1 MFTKFLIVAIAVY
14 VVAAEEVGIL
24 HQESEFNQDGSY
36 KYNFESEDGTKV
48 SEVGSVKN
56 VNNVDVHVAEGS
68 YSYHGDD
75 GKDVVVQYVAD
86 ENGYRPQGDNIPASI
101 LKHLEVLATAKPP
114 KDN

>member
-1 MFTKFLIVAIAVY
+1 MVVY
-14 VVAAEEVGIL
+14 FVAAEEVGIL

-36 KYNFESEDGTKV
+36 KFSYESQDGTKV

-56 VNNVDVHVAEGS
+56 VNNKDVHVAEGS
-68 YSYHGDD
+68 YSYIGDD

-101 LKHLEVLATAKPP
+101 LKNLEGLATAQPEKQ
-114 KDN
+114 D